1 MTDFSRVFALE
12 FDGRPKLAFEA
23 KNTRQAQELCKE
35 SWLRDDL
42 VSLKS
47 GGVPL
52 GTAQSKLSIRLATDE
67 ETVIYERAT
76 EIANP
81 SDEILLA
88 YARAS
93 EPKRPPTDGGSSVP
107 AVPF

>member
-1 MTDFSRVFALE
+1 LAEGEEMTDVFSRVFALE
-12 FDGRPKLAFEA
+12 VDGRPTLAFEA

-52 GTAQSKLSIRLATDE
+52 GTAQSKLSIRLATNE

-88 YARAS
+88 YLIELDA
-93 EPKRPPTDGGSSVP
+93 
-107 AVPF
+107 